1 MSSDAELGFF
11 TQPGELPAGSVD
23 SSELAPMAEGTVLGR
38 PAGAGLGAVQ
48 SLTGVQLRA
57 IAIALTEVEE
67 AGAGPHADYA
77 VAVPAHI
84 MGSHA
89 TGQFSGVVSTG
100 AVLGTDL
107 VFSHQGAGYTELLHN
122 TTSAGGNRLFNGRLG
137 KNIRIFD
144 NEVAVYR
151 LLDTSVGGGSNTPR
165 WELVFPMP
173 PFAVA
178 SDDVSGNVLLFNGT
192 NWVSTPGL
200 PATSVGAIASN
211 QAVPFSVY
219 VSCPSGGAA
228 GTADDVTIWNANAPF
243 ALRVLDATLRVST
256 AVGASTA
263 ALRTASGGGGS
274 VVLPDPA
281 AATQTFSTATTGPH
295 DDVATATAT
304 VASGGSLFL
313 RRSDRSVVGELILT
327 CIRT

>member
-11 TQPGELPAGSVD
+11 TQPGALPAGSVD
-23 SSELAPMAEGTVLGR
+23 NTELAQMAAGTVKGRAIGAGTGEPTDLNGFQLGDLIRLGTLATDSTTTGSVSTYAVAEATQVILFNGTGTITLQGATIVLGR
-38 PAGAGLGAVQ
+38 PLIWHVDSAATVEVTFVNDGAPNITQERFRLPGGQ
-48 SLTGVQLRA
+48 NLTLRA
-57 IAIALTEVEE
+57 GETLCTGHFLNRHRVLAL
-67 AGAGPHADYA
+67 
-77 VAVPAHI
+77 
-84 MGSHA
+84 
-89 TGQFSGVVSTG
+89 
-100 AVLGTDL
+100 
-107 VFSHQGAGYTELLHN
+107 
-122 TTSAGGNRLFNGRLG
+122 GRRVDIESLAPVRS
-137 KNIRIFD
+137 NI
-144 NEVAVYR
+144 
-151 LLDTSVGGGSNTPR
+151 
-165 WELVFPMP
+165 
-173 PFAVA
+173 
-178 SDDVSGNVLLFNGT
+178 
-192 NWVSTPGL
+192 
-200 PATSVGAIASN
+200 
-211 QAVPFSVY
+211 AVPFQVY

-228 GTADDVTIWNANAPF
+228 GTADDVTVWNANAPF
-243 ALRVLDATLRVST
+243 AMRILDATLRVST